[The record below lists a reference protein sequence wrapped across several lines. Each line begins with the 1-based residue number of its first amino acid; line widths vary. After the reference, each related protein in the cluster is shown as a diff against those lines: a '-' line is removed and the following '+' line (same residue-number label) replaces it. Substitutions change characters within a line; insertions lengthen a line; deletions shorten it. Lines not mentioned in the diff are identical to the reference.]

1 MKNLNWNMK
10 KWGDVAQ
17 GIHTNNLTRIGSGK
31 LMYSVVIMVN
41 NCIICLKVANR
52 VNPKC
57 AQHKKEVLTA

>member
-1 MKNLNWNMK
+1 MKNLNWNMR

-17 GIHTNNLTRIGSGK
+17 GIQTNKLTRIGSGK

-41 NCIICLKVANR
+41 NCIICLKVAKR

-57 AQHKKEVLTA
+57 SQHKKEVLTA